1 MKASRA
7 ARRGRSWAAAALM
20 LIGGA
25 AHAAEGPTG
34 TVKGR
39 VVDADTKMPL
49 AGANVSL
56 QGTDRATPT
65 DAEGQFSFA
74 DVAVGDTSLSISL
87 AGYLALVKANVPVR
101 SARIT
106 FVTAEVHAELR
117 RAEEVSVASPY
128 FQDLGPAPLSVAS
141 LGSEEI
147 RRAPGAMG
155 DLSRALYVFPGVV
168 QVEEGANDL
177 IVRGGSPTENG
188 FYIDG
193 IPVPNIN
200 HYPQQGAS
208 GGAISMLNLDFV
220 EDVKMITGGFGALY
234 GGRLSAVVDIRFREG
249 NRDELDGQVELNAGG
264 FGGGIEG
271 PLPSRRGAWMVS
283 VRRSYLDLLAD
294 RLDIDGAPRFGD
306 VQGKLLYDTGPRHR
320 LGLLGVY
327 GDSRFARTRE
337 KAIEVDSEEGEE
349 RIRQATLGLSWR
361 VLFGGRGYAETTLS
375 HSVIENRSDWIEPQ
389 TRAVASKGRYRDG
402 ATTLRNVTSV
412 QLRPSN
418 RVDVGLDLSFRD
430 GSGRDE
436 KKGRVVDV
444 EGTEVGGSLSDHWSL
459 HPRLGLDV
467 GLRVDRTPYNG
478 RTHASPRA
486 SATVTLARE
495 VKATAALGV
504 YRQPLTL
511 FLVTQDPAF
520 EALDDLRARHAIVGV
535 AWQPWP
541 DTRLTVEAYDKQYS
555 RFPMSPEAPTRFVI
569 DDVAGTDRDWG
580 EYKSLRDSGVGSS
593 RGIELMLQRRM
604 SGRFYG
610 IESLSLFR
618 ARYEDLAGVLR
629 NRVHDNRYVLNLTG
643 GFRPSVRWELS
654 GRWVLAGGKGTTPID
669 VARSR
674 KARRTIRDST
684 QIMLGHLPAYHSLN
698 VRVDRRF
705 HFKKRTL
712 SLYVNVWNVYDHDN
726 VLRQYWSARND
737 RVEAENQWAILPII
751 GAELE
756 F

>member
-1 MKASRA
+1 VRL
-7 ARRGRSWAAAALM
+7 WIAAAL
-20 LIGGA
+20 LTTIGGVA
-25 AHAAEGPTG
+25 RGADGPTG

-39 VVDADTKMPL
+39 VADADTKAPL
-49 AGANVSL
+49 AGAGVAL
-56 QGTDRATPT
+56 QGTGRATQT
-65 DAEGQFSFA
+65 DAEGQFA
-74 DVAVGDTSLSISL
+74 LTDVPVGDASLSITL
-87 AGYLALVKANVPVR
+87 PGYLALVKANVAVR

-106 FVTAEVHAELR
+106 FVTVELQAELR

-147 RRAPGAMG
+147 RRAPGALG
-155 DLSRALYVFPGVV
+155 DVSRALYVFPGVA
-168 QVEEGANDL
+168 QVDEGANDL
-177 IVRGGSPTENG
+177 IVRGGSPTENA

-220 EDVKMITGGFGALY
+220 EDVKMMTGGFGAAY
-234 GGRLSAVVDIRFREG
+234 GGHLSSVVEIRFRDG
-249 NRDELDGQVELNAGG
+249 NREQLDGQIELNAGG

-271 PLPSRRGAWMVS
+271 PLPSRRGSWMVS
-283 VRRSYLDLLAD
+283 VRRSYMDLLAE
-294 RLDIDGAPRFGD
+294 RLNIDGAPRFGD
-306 VQGKLLYDTGPRHR
+306 VQGKLVLDAGPRHR

-327 GDSRFARTRE
+327 GDSRFARTHD
-337 KAIEVDSEEGEE
+337 KAIQVDSDEGEE
-349 RIRQATLGLSWR
+349 TIRQASVGLSWR
-361 VLFGGRGYAETTLS
+361 ALLGGRGYAETTLS
-375 HSVIENRSDWIEPQ
+375 YSAVDDRSDWGDPQ
-389 TRAVASKGRYRDG
+389 TRALASKGQYRDG
-402 ATTLRNVTSV
+402 AATLRNVTSL
-412 QLRPSN
+412 QLHPSN
-418 RVDVGLDLSFRD
+418 RLDAGLDLSFRN
-430 GSGRDE
+430 GSGRDL
-436 KKGRVVDV
+436 KTGRVVDV
-444 EGTEVGGSLSDHWSL
+444 DGTEIGGFVNDHWRP
-459 HPRLGLDV
+459 HPRLGLDLGV
-467 GLRVDRTPYNG
+467 RVDRTPYNG
-478 RTHASPRA
+478 QTHASPRA
-486 SATVTLARE
+486 SVSVALAKT
-495 VKATAALGV
+495 VKATAAAGV

-520 EALDDLRARHAIVGV
+520 EALDDLRARQAIVGV
-535 AWQPWP
+535 AWQPAP
-541 DTRLTVEAYDKQYS
+541 EMRLTVEAYDKRYS

-580 EYKSLRDSGVGSS
+580 EYKTLRDSGIGFA
-593 RGIELMLQRRM
+593 RGIEMMFQRRM
-604 SGRFYG
+604 SGKVYG
-610 IESLSLFR
+610 IASLSLFR

-629 NRVHDNRYVLNLTG
+629 NRLHDNRYIVNLTSG
-643 GFRPSVRWELS
+643 YRPNARWELS

-698 VRVDRRF
+698 VRIDRRF

-712 SLYVNVWNVYDHDN
+712 SLYLNVWNAYDHHN
-726 VLRQYWSARND
+726 VAREYWSARND
-737 RVEAENQWAILPII
+737 RVEAENQWDILPIV